1 MREEWQTKTL
11 GDVCNMIKRGIAP
24 KYVDSGG
31 VCVVNQKCIRSHNVN
46 CGLARR
52 HNLEAKKVPE
62 ERYVRVGDVLVNS
75 TGTGTL
81 GRVAQVRTDLP
92 EPTTVDTH
100 VTIVRPLDGLFYADF
115 FGYMMVRIEGE
126 IASSGEGTSGQ
137 TELSRTALSE
147 KFSVSF
153 PTSLQEQKRIV
164 AILDEAFE
172 GIDKA
177 IANTEK
183 NLANA
188 KELFES
194 HLNAVFSKKGEGWVT
209 QALGEIA
216 DLVDSLHKTPTYID
230 EGGYPMVRV
239 TDVKGGTLDLT
250 NARRVDEETY
260 HEFSKRHKSSI
271 GDLVLSRVGSYGVPV
286 VVETDEPFCLGQNTV
301 FILPKINPHLLYYY
315 LISPHAKSQIDG
327 FVAGTTQ
334 PTISL
339 KSIKSIAVPYPPQDD
354 QETIVANLKSSSLQL
369 ETLLKVGRQ
378 KSSCLAE
385 LKQSILQKAFNG
397 ELTSHPDKELAKA
410 GA

>member
-1 MREEWQTKTL
+1 MKNAPIARL
-11 GDVCNMIKRGIAP
+11 GDVFEFQNGRGFKKSEWRESGLPIIRIQNLNDSSAP
-24 KYVDSGG
+24 FNHYDGEYDPK
-31 VCVVNQKCIRSHNVN
+31 I
-46 CGLARR
+46 
-52 HNLEAKKVPE
+52 E
-62 ERYVRVGDVLVNS
+62 VNS
-75 TGTGTL
+75 GDLLFSWSGTVGSSFGPHL
-81 GRVAQVRTDLP
+81 WQRQKGVLNQHIFRVLFLEDLDKRYALHALQFITAEIEKQVSGAVGLVHITKGKLKEFTIPLP
-92 EPTTVDTH
+92 P
-100 VTIVRPLDGLFYADF
+100 
-115 FGYMMVRIEGE
+115 
-126 IASSGEGTSGQ
+126 
-137 TELSRTALSE
+137 
-147 KFSVSF
+147 
-153 PTSLQEQKRIV
+153 LQEQKRIV